1 MENEQY
7 LLSVGMK
14 REIKMFEICDLF
26 FLLKLCG
33 LHNATIINI
42 VYSTWLMSIND
53 WNGIEQ
59 VDWINWKETSAN
71 QQALCWI
78 ISFISG
84 VTGSCKNIFLLWN
97 QVVVSKLKSSNLRNI
112 QQL

>member
-42 VYSTWLMSIND
+42 VYST
-53 WNGIEQ
+53 
-59 VDWINWKETSAN
+59 
-71 QQALCWI
+71 
-78 ISFISG
+78 
-84 VTGSCKNIFLLWN
+84 
-97 QVVVSKLKSSNLRNI
+97 
-112 QQL
+112 